1 MQVLF
6 IVFATFFHLF
16 TNFFLATKK
25 GFICL
30 SYLCTR
36 KLMEVWL
43 RGRKR
48 HTANVLNHPGSGG
61 SNPPASANWLVSS
74 VGLEHDATNVGVGSS
89 SLSRVTVIALWC
101 NG

>member
-6 IVFATFFHLF
+6 IYLLLFFYKI
-16 TNFFLATKK
+16 TNFFPATKK

-43 RGRKR
+43 RG
-48 HTANVLNHPGSGG
+48 
-61 SNPPASANWLVSS
+61 
-74 VGLEHDATNVGVGSS
+74 
-89 SLSRVTVIALWC
+89 
-101 NG
+101 

>member
-25 GFICL
+25 GFICQL
-30 SYLCTR
+30 YLCTQNDETR
-36 KLMEVWL
+36 
-43 RGRKR
+43 
-48 HTANVLNHPGSGG
+48 
-61 SNPPASANWLVSS
+61 LVSS

-89 SLSRVTVIALWC
+89 SLSRVTKRISGYSV
-101 NG
+101 

>member
-16 TNFFLATKK
+16 TNFFPATKK

-36 KLMEVWL
+36 KLMEVL
-43 RGRKR
+43 AGRLKIAIKR
-48 HTANVLNHPGSGG
+48 EQCQVCLNNVEREQFIQSGT
-61 SNPPASANWLVSS
+61 L
-74 VGLEHDATNVGVGSS
+74 LT
-89 SLSRVTVIALWC
+89 C
-101 NG
+101 

>member
-43 RGRKR
+43 RG
-48 HTANVLNHPGSGG
+48 
-61 SNPPASANWLVSS
+61 
-74 VGLEHDATNVGVGSS
+74 
-89 SLSRVTVIALWC
+89 
-101 NG
+101 